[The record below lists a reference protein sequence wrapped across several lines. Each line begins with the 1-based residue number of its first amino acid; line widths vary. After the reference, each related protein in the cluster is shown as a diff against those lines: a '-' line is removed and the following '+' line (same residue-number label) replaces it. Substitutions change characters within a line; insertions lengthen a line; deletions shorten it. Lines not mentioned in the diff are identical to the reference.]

1 MNFASDNASG
11 ASRSVLERML
21 VVNSGP
27 SPAYGGDDNSRNAQ
41 ALLSALFEREVA
53 AFLVPTGTAANA
65 LALGALTPPGGGIF
79 CHDEAH
85 VIDDECGAPEFF
97 THGGKLVGIPGV
109 GGKVTPAALTQT
121 LARFPRGVAR
131 QVPPATLSL
140 SQATECGTLYTP
152 AEIAAL
158 SAVARG
164 AGVAVHLDGA
174 RFANA
179 LAGLGCSAADM
190 TWRAGVDVLSFGCT
204 KNGAVA
210 CEAVVFFDP
219 AQAATFDVQRKRGG
233 HTFSKGRF
241 LGAQMEAMLEG
252 GHFLE
257 LAAHANRAA
266 RRLADG
272 LASLPGVRL
281 AFPTE
286 ANEVFPIMPA
296 RAEAALK
303 AAGARYYP
311 WATRSVAPELAPRD
325 GEVMLR
331 LVASFATQDAEV
343 DAFVAH
349 VSFALHVRAAP

>member
-11 ASRSVLERML
+11 ASQRVLERML
-21 VVNSGP
+21 GVNGGV
-27 SPAYGGDDNSRNAQ
+27 SPAYGGDNHSRNAE
-41 ALLSALFEREVA
+41 ALLSALFERAVA

-65 LALGALTPPGGGIF
+65 LALGAMTPPGAGIF
-79 CHDEAH
+79 CHEEAH

-97 THGGKLVGIPGV
+97 THGGKLVGIAGV
-109 GGKVTPAALTQT
+109 DGKITPAAFSET
-121 LARFPRGVAR
+121 LARFPRGVVR

-140 SQATECGTLYTP
+140 SQATESGTLYTTG
-152 AEIAAL
+152 EIAAL
-158 SAVARG
+158 GVIAHD
-164 AGVAVHLDGA
+164 AGVGVHMDGA

-179 LAGLGCSAADM
+179 LVALGCSAADM
-190 TWRAGVDVLSFGCT
+190 TWRAGVDVVSLGCT

-219 AQAATFDVQRKRGG
+219 ARAANFDVQRKRGG

-241 LGAQMEAMLEG
+241 LGAQMEAMLED
-252 GHFLE
+252 GHFRD

-266 RRLADG
+266 QRLA
-272 LASLPGVRL
+272 ASLTALPGVRL
-281 AFPTE
+281 AFAAQ
-286 ANEVFPIMPA
+286 ANEVFPILPA

-311 WATRSVAPELAPRD
+311 WTTRSVAPEIAPRE

-331 LVASFATQDAEV
+331 LVASFTTTDAEI
-343 DAFVAH
+343 DAFVAC
-349 VSFALHVRAAP
+349 VRADT